1 LIRPAVDGTL
11 AIMKAARLNK
21 VKRVVVTSSVAAI
34 FYQNIVK
41 DTFTADDWSD
51 IKITEA
57 YAKSKTL
64 AE

>member
-1 LIRPAVDGTL
+1 MIRPAVDGTL

-41 DTFTADDWSD
+41 DTFIKNASDFIWAD
-51 IKITEA
+51 ECQ
-57 YAKSKTL
+57 L
-64 AE
+64 EN